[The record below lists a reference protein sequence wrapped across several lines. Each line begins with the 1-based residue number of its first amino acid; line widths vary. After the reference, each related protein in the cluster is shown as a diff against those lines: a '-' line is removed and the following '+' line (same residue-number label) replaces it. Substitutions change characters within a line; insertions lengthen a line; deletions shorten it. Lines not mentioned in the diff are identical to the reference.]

1 MKDKENRE
9 QRPETATEKTGAG
22 MKDISDDRKT
32 DTERSEKDDT
42 DTSDYV
48 VIESGLGIDE

>member
-22 MKDISDDRKT
+22 MKDISDDRKA